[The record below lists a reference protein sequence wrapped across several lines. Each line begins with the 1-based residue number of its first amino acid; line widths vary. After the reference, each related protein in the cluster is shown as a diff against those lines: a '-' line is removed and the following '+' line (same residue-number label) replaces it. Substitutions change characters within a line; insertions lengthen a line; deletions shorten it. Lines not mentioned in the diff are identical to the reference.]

1 MKKSMKILCI
11 ALCAIIALSPVIF
24 ATTIGGVTVQGD
36 TNDTGVENLGNRV
49 IGILQV
55 IGIFV
60 SIGAIIVI
68 GIKYMMGSAE
78 EKAEY
83 KKVLIPYFIGAV
95 LVFAASIFAQKIYDV
110 AQTLFN

>member
-1 MKKSMKILCI
+1 MKKSMKILSI
-11 ALCAIIALSPVIF
+11 ALCAIIALTPVIF
-24 ATTIGGVTVQGD
+24 ATTIAGVNVEPNT
-36 TNDTGVENLGNRV
+36 TNTGVENLGNRT

-60 SIGAIIVI
+60 SIGAIIAI

-83 KKVLIPYFIGAV
+83 KKVLIPYLIGAI
-95 LVFAASIFAQKIYDV
+95 LVFAASIFAQKLYDV
-110 AQTLFN
+110 AQTIF